1 MRLYTCISYNDF
13 LKVTE
18 DSKTMQPIHLQAA
31 RLRLPFGTSDAEDIR
46 GLTCTEPGC
55 IRTFGKPSTL
65 EIHLAVGNH
74 LFHSLHG
81 SADAAMELWAEKCTN
96 SVFYKQSYLI
106 QSSSISSTD
115 NKVHT
120 CISKLKQDGL

>member
-1 MRLYTCISYNDF
+1 MRLYTCLSYNDF

-46 GLTCTEPGC
+46 GLSYTELGC

-74 LFHSLHG
+74 LFQSLHG
-81 SADAAMELWAEKCTN
+81 STDAAMEL
-96 SVFYKQSYLI
+96 
-106 QSSSISSTD
+106 
-115 NKVHT
+115 
-120 CISKLKQDGL
+120 